1 MTKKNT
7 AKQKQPPSV
16 AAQTV
21 KKLDFIFSQGPGKGL
36 GNEGFLQLQSPAGIY
51 FPKEKAGASRL
62 LADETSALYFCL
74 LVKND

>member
-7 AKQKQPPSV
+7 AKQKQPPSM

-36 GNEGFLQLQSPAGIY
+36 GNEGFSNYNPQREFISHKKKQELQG
-51 FPKEKAGASRL
+51 F
-62 LADETSALYFCL
+62 
-74 LVKND
+74 